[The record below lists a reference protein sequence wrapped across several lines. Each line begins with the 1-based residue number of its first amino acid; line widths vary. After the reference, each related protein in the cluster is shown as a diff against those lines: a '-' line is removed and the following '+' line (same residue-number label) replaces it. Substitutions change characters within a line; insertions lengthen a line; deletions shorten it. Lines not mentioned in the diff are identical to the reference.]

1 MAIEFDQDI
10 KARFLEV
17 LSETANVAEAR
28 KAVGLTARRLFLL
41 KESDPEF
48 SRDWELC
55 FNIGISSLESE
66 AVRRAKDG
74 VPEPVWYKGEEV
86 GSVQKYS
93 DGLLQFLL
101 KGNMREKYGD
111 RIQADLRTITIPQEK
126 LKALSDEEL
135 QALANITEKLVPPE
149 GS

>member
-17 LSETANVAEAR
+17 LSETANVTEAR